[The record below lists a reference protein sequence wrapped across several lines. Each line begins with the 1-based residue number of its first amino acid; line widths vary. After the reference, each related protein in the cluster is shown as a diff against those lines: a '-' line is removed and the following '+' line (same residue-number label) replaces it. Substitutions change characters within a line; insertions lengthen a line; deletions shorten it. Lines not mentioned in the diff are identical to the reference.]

1 MPAENNLK
9 GTVTFDEY
17 LECHKILAAKRR
29 MWIRSIITVYGAG
42 MLIYG
47 MAFAP
52 SKPDLTFT
60 IIGTLFVVYGF
71 VISPIQFRYRVKRN
85 WDRYP
90 KMKKEFD
97 ITVSPDGVQVVDDKG
112 NPSHSAWD
120 SFLRFGES
128 DSLFLLYLS
137 PLLPLCLPK
146 RLVPQSDLDGLRSL
160 LASSVGRPN
169 NGEQDGAGQPATSSE
184 SK

>member
-1 MPAENNLK
+1 MPAEYNLK

-29 MWIRSIITVYGAG
+29 MWIRSIIIVYGAG

-52 SKPDLTFT
+52 SKPDPAFT
-60 IIGTLFVVYGF
+60 IIGALFVVYGF
-71 VISPIQFRYRVKRN
+71 VISPIQFQYRVKCN

-97 ITVSPDGVQVVDDKG
+97 ITVSPDGVQ
-112 NPSHSAWD
+112 
-120 SFLRFGES
+120 
-128 DSLFLLYLS
+128 
-137 PLLPLCLPK
+137 
-146 RLVPQSDLDGLRSL
+146 
-160 LASSVGRPN
+160 
-169 NGEQDGAGQPATSSE
+169 
-184 SK
+184 